1 MRTGTERYELD
12 NYRSVGNCGNCGNCD
27 YIVRDIIDK
36 KVPIICGLD
45 NFITNKNCVCDKHKH
60 SDENNNYEDKIMETY
75 SMERNCT
82 EPHLG
87 EINVDREM
95 DLIEVFIDRHERK
108 ARMIFKCGT
117 CGHKEEYE
125 CRVGLGDH
133 EPYLTLL

>member
-1 MRTGTERYELD
+1 MRNGNERYKLD
-12 NYRSVGNCGNCGNCD
+12 NYRSVGNCGNCD

-36 KVPIICGLD
+36 KDPIICGLD

-60 SDENNNYEDKIMETY
+60 SGENNNCEGEIMETY

-82 EPHLG
+82 EPHIGAG
-87 EINVDREM
+87 ENDDREM
-95 DLIEVFIDRHERK
+95 DLIEVFIDRHARK